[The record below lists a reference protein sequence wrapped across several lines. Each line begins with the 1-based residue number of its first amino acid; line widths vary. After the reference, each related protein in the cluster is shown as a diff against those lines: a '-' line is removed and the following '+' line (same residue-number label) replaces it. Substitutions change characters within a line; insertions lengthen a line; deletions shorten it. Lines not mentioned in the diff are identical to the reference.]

1 MCNIVLC
8 NLYITLTRKF
18 YYFVFCKVTQAQLCV
33 TNKQNE
39 FLKSSDRYL
48 IFFKKFIQNVI
59 NQKTIWNPISI
70 LENLISSVTIFK
82 KKKFIYI
89 SIYPSINIF
98 TCQNTR
104 DSILQYWKTR
114 LSRMRK
120 SKNDSSFQTQCNI
133 AEIFQSK
140 FFPPS
145 ISSTFYL
152 AIHKD
157 CMYSK
162 PILTLKPMRKISKS
176 QPPTIRT
183 FSSKNKSPLQEQESF
198 AKLHMVLNHRR
209 AWSSVSR
216 TGERETGRLT
226 ALETSPRQMIPRN

>member
-104 DSILQYWKTR
+104 DSILQYWKNR

-140 FFPPS
+140 FLPPS
-145 ISSTFYL
+145 ISSTLFSHSQRLYVFQTNTHFETNAENL
-152 AIHKD
+152 EKPTS
-157 CMYSK
+157 YNKNVQQQEQK
-162 PILTLKPMRKISKS
+162 PIT
-176 QPPTIRT
+176 
-183 FSSKNKSPLQEQESF
+183 
-198 AKLHMVLNHRR
+198 
-209 AWSSVSR
+209 R
-216 TGERETGRLT
+216 TGIVREIAHGVK
-226 ALETSPRQMIPRN
+226 S

>member
-18 YYFVFCKVTQAQLCV
+18 YYFVFCKVTQLCV

-82 KKKFIYI
+82 KKKLFIYI

-145 ISSTFYL
+145 ISSTLFSHSQRLYVFQTNTHFETNAENL
-152 AIHKD
+152 EKPTS
-157 CMYSK
+157 YNKNVQQQEQK
-162 PILTLKPMRKISKS
+162 PIT
-176 QPPTIRT
+176 
-183 FSSKNKSPLQEQESF
+183 
-198 AKLHMVLNHRR
+198 
-209 AWSSVSR
+209 R
-216 TGERETGRLT
+216 TGIVREIAHGVK
-226 ALETSPRQMIPRN
+226 S